1 MAFGDHM
8 NRIMV
13 FVLSFGLLAGG
24 MAPASAAEPDHLKLY
39 TIKRDFDTVKED
51 VQIAITN
58 RGLVIDHTSHIS
70 TMLERTGK
78 DLGTTK
84 PIYGN
89 AGSMQFCSATVSRRT
104 MEADPSNIVFC
115 PYIIVYYTL
124 HHDPKTVY
132 VGYRRPV
139 PAGSETSRA
148 SIKEIEDL
156 LDGIVKEA
164 LNIK

>member
-1 MAFGDHM
+1 MT
-8 NRIMV
+8 RIIALA
-13 FVLSFGLLAGG
+13 LSFGLLAGG
-24 MAPASAAEPDHLKLY
+24 LSPATAAEPGHLKLY
-39 TIKRDFDTVKED
+39 TSKRNFDTVKED
-51 VQIAITN
+51 VEIAITN
-58 RGLVIDHTSHIS
+58 RGLVIDHTSNIGA
-70 TMLERTGK
+70 MLDRTGK

-89 AGSMQFCSATVSRRT
+89 AGSMQFCSASVSRRT
-104 MEADPSNIVFC
+104 MEADPTNIVFC

-124 HHDPKTVY
+124 HQDPKTVY

-139 PAGSETSRA
+139 PAGSEASRA

-164 LNIK
+164 LNLK

>member
-1 MAFGDHM
+1 
-8 NRIMV
+8 MV
-13 FVLSFGLLAGG
+13 FALLFGLPACAT
-24 MAPASAAEPDHLKLY
+24 APTGPTGADHLKLY
-39 TIKRDFDTVKED
+39 TVKRDFDAVKED
-51 VQIAITN
+51 VEIAITN
-58 RGLVIDHTSHIS
+58 RGLVIDHTSHIGA
-70 TMLERTGK
+70 MLERTGK
-78 DLGTTK
+78 DLGTNK

-89 AGSMQFCSATVSRRT
+89 AGSMQFCSATVSRRS
-104 MEADPSNIVFC
+104 MEADPANIVFC

-124 HHDPKTVY
+124 YHDPKTVY

-148 SIKEIEDL
+148 SIKEIENL

>member
-1 MAFGDHM
+1 MT
-8 NRIMV
+8 RIMLYI
-13 FVLSFGLLAGG
+13 LSVGLLAGEV
-24 MAPASAAEPDHLKLY
+24 ASAGAAEPEHLRLY
-39 TIKRDFDTVKED
+39 TVKRDFDTVKED
-51 VQIAITN
+51 VEIAITN
-58 RGLVIDHTSHIS
+58 KGLVIDHTSRIGA
-70 TMLERTGK
+70 MLERTGK

-89 AGSMQFCSATVSRRT
+89 AGSMQFCSATVSRRS

-115 PYIIVYYTL
+115 PYVIVYYTL
-124 HHDPKTVY
+124 PQDPKTVY

-139 PAGSETSRA
+139 PAGSEASRA

>member
-1 MAFGDHM
+1 MT
-8 NRIMV
+8 RIMV
-13 FVLSFGLLAGG
+13 CVLSFGLLAGG
-24 MAPASAAEPDHLKLY
+24 LTPASAVEPDHLKLY
-39 TIKRDFDTVKED
+39 TTKQDFDTVKED
-51 VQIAITN
+51 IEIAITN
-58 RGLVIDHTSHIS
+58 RGLVIDHTSNIGA
-70 TMLERTGK
+70 MLERTGK

-104 MEADPSNIVFC
+104 MEADPTNIFFC
-115 PYIIVYYTL
+115 PYLIVYYTL
-124 HHDPKTVY
+124 HNDPKTVY

-139 PAGSETSRA
+139 PAGSAASRA
-148 SIKEIEDL
+148 SIREIEAL

>member
-1 MAFGDHM
+1 MT
-8 NRIMV
+8 RTMV
-13 FVLSFGLLAGG
+13 FALSFGLLAG
-24 MAPASAAEPDHLKLY
+24 ASFPALAAEPDHLKLY
-39 TIKRDFDTVKED
+39 TTKRNFDTVKED
-51 VQIAITN
+51 IEIAITN
-58 RGLVIDHTSHIS
+58 RGLVIDHTSHIGA
-70 TMLERTGK
+70 MLERTGK

-104 MEADPSNIVFC
+104 MEADPTNIVFC

-124 HHDPKTVY
+124 HQDPKTVY

-139 PAGSETSRA
+139 PVGSEASRA